1 MCHKVPGVEVHK
13 VPRTVCQPVPDIR
26 CANVLSPVTEVA
38 CEPVVTQDCRKIA
51 VEVRSDP
58 INAVYENNDIVGSI
72 H

>member
-1 MCHKVPGVEVHK
+1 MEVHK

-51 VEVRSDP
+51 VEVRSD
-58 INAVYENNDIVGSI
+58 
-72 H
+72 